1 MPAQPV
7 VSSSLC
13 PTPRSSGRPQARFA
27 CLRFP
32 PRYARRPPLNALVRR
47 VSASVNVK
55 ATKLQ
60 DALLL
65 ILVAGP
71 VVGLLLGGIYSWPA
85 IQLTKGREPWLT
97 LLLAAGLAITVFG
110 IGQASDAS
118 LFLVCGG
125 WMLAVFLLLVVRR
138 VQGAP
143 DHNLER
149 FGMVHALA
157 LIASLGIMYFT
168 VRHAAP
174 THA

>member
-1 MPAQPV
+1 M
-7 VSSSLC
+7 
-13 PTPRSSGRPQARFA
+13 
-27 CLRFP
+27 
-32 PRYARRPPLNALVRR
+32 
-47 VSASVNVK
+47 NVK

-118 LFLVCGG
+118 LFLVGG
-125 WMLAVFLLLVVRR
+125 VWMLAVFLLLVVCR
-138 VQGAP
+138 VQGAL